1 MNWEA
6 WKVIVHRVKKVRH
19 DLGTKQQIINRF
31 SLIEMLPLFF
41 SKCCQFSTSS
51 SYFPSEVHFSCSSF
65 NIYQVQKKIYC
76 LLPPNIS
83 SYNCCLLCKWCFD
96 IQNPLFPH
104 WILGIFF
111 FFNLEAEN
119 WLFVFQCF
127 PVTTRAWGRKPTWSW
142 LLQEIE
148 VEWKCREL
156 DMTEWLSMHAW
167 KWIMKKK
174 EFCENEKHDN

>member
-1 MNWEA
+1 MEGFICILNNVHRCSIYLDYNYLGNLMNWEA

-111 FFNLEAEN
+111 FFL
-119 WLFVFQCF
+119 
-127 PVTTRAWGRKPTWSW
+127 
-142 LLQEIE
+142 I
-148 VEWKCREL
+148 
-156 DMTEWLSMHAW
+156 
-167 KWIMKKK
+167 
-174 EFCENEKHDN
+174 